1 MCVRTFEENKLILMT
16 AYQFQRDLLERGETI
31 TRTALA
37 HHVGRQLHVT
47 ASGGNCSV
55 AVLLKAWEDEH
66 EILYTERSGAAPRV
80 KARQLKPEH
89 VAEIELFIERN
100 HADRGQSVTVA
111 SLVKHL
117 ATDRPDFKGVI
128 VSRTVVCYAL
138 HHFLGYGWGKI
149 KGKAIKRDPRRP
161 DIIRQYLLDFANAL
175 KLEQDGTH
183 ILVYV
188 DESYIHQN
196 IAPQFSWLKAHSDGK
211 VSRMTS
217 RGTRV
222 CIVYAITKGGP
233 LCEADSDGR
242 PLEFGDNFVKSGNGK
257 KIQRGSVRNNA
268 EYLFVGKRNTGDYH
282 DMMNNKNFDEW
293 AKDRL
298 VPAFESKYPE
308 NKMILVLDNAP
319 YHHNIELPP
328 LGGMSKE
335 QRQDRRSTFGPSSQS
350 EDHPRVT

>member
-47 ASGGNCSV
+47 ASGGTCSV
-55 AVLLKAWEDEH
+55 AVLLKAWEDKH
-66 EILYTERSGAAPRV
+66 EILHTERSGAAPRV

-161 DIIRQYLLDFANAL
+161 DIIR
-175 KLEQDGTH
+175 
-183 ILVYV
+183 
-188 DESYIHQN
+188 
-196 IAPQFSWLKAHSDGK
+196 
-211 VSRMTS
+211 
-217 RGTRV
+217 
-222 CIVYAITKGGP
+222 
-233 LCEADSDGR
+233 
-242 PLEFGDNFVKSGNGK
+242 
-257 KIQRGSVRNNA
+257 
-268 EYLFVGKRNTGDYH
+268 
-282 DMMNNKNFDEW
+282 
-293 AKDRL
+293 
-298 VPAFESKYPE
+298 
-308 NKMILVLDNAP
+308 
-319 YHHNIELPP
+319 
-328 LGGMSKE
+328 
-335 QRQDRRSTFGPSSQS
+335 
-350 EDHPRVT
+350 